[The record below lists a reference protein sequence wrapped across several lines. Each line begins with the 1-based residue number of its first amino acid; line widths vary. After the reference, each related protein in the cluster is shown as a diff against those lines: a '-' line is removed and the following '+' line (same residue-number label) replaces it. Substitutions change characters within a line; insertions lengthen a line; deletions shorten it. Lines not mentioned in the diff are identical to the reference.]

1 MYQAERF
8 WTERLIKNP
17 ALVLLPGRQEIIETV
32 TGFRKYKRWLM
43 EKLSCPISGN
53 ACIECGLFRGRH
65 VHCSFF
71 KRNLELDLSQQE
83 IERRR
88 RDAESELTAEKV
100 WGIIRTPKVSKA
112 NS

>member
-1 MYQAERF
+1 
-8 WTERLIKNP
+8 
-17 ALVLLPGRQEIIETV
+17 
-32 TGFRKYKRWLM
+32 M

-71 KRNLELDLSQQE
+71 KRNLEVDLPLKE

-88 RDAESELTAEKV
+88 RELERELTAERV
-100 WGIIRTPKVSKA
+100 WDTIKTPKKTSKA
-112 NS
+112 NTDT

>member
-1 MYQAERF
+1 
-8 WTERLIKNP
+8 
-17 ALVLLPGRQEIIETV
+17 
-32 TGFRKYKRWLM
+32 M

-71 KRNLELDLSQQE
+71 KRNLEVDLPLKE

-88 RDAESELTAEKV
+88 RELESELTAEKA
-100 WGIIRTPKVSKA
+100 WDIIKTPKRMSKT
-112 NS
+112 STDT

>member
-1 MYQAERF
+1 
-8 WTERLIKNP
+8 
-17 ALVLLPGRQEIIETV
+17 
-32 TGFRKYKRWLM
+32 M
-43 EKLSCPISGN
+43 EKLLCPISGK

-71 KRNLELDLSQQE
+71 KRNLEVDLPLKE

-88 RDAESELTAEKV
+88 KEAEKELAAEGV
-100 WGIIRTPKVSKA
+100 WNIVKKPKKTSKT

>member
-1 MYQAERF
+1 LKRF
-8 WTERLIKNP
+8 PDK
-17 ALVLLPGRQEIIETV
+17 QEINGTV
-32 TGFRKYKRWLM
+32 IGFGKYKRWPM
-43 EKLSCPISGN
+43 EKLSCPISGK

-71 KRNLELDLSQQE
+71 KRNLEVDLPLKE

-88 RDAESELTAEKV
+88 IEAETELTAEKV
-100 WGIIRTPKVSKA
+100 WDIMRTPKKTSKT

>member
-1 MYQAERF
+1 
-8 WTERLIKNP
+8 
-17 ALVLLPGRQEIIETV
+17 
-32 TGFRKYKRWLM
+32 M

-53 ACIECGLFRGRH
+53 ACVECGLFRGRH

-71 KRNLELDLSQQE
+71 KRNLEMDLPQKE

-88 RDAESELTAEKV
+88 RELESELTAEGA
-100 WGIIRTPKVSKA
+100 WEIIKTPNKTSKT